1 MNNAAELKP
10 IIEVLIV
17 ICKLFYS
24 LNYQVL
30 LRKKWS
36 FRLAISSVN
45 MPKPQ
50 FPVDLITLTEDSLME
65 NFIFLCSVFYKLNCW
80 RFSEEGR
87 VLKKIV
93 GYPAKIC
100 VFKIS
105 NRNRSKGLKIN
116 NKGTRTTV
124 VLLSF
129 LLMLNIFHIFS
140 AVFIA
145 EFEQVNI
152 WWV

>member
-1 MNNAAELKP
+1 MIEKISKAMNNAAELKP

-50 FPVDLITLTEDSLME
+50 FPVDLITLAEDSLME

-100 VFKIS
+100 VFKIAIETGAKGWKLTIKAQEP
-105 NRNRSKGLKIN
+105 RSFCCL
-116 NKGTRTTV
+116 
-124 VLLSF
+124 F
-129 LLMLNIFHIFS
+129 C
-140 AVFIA
+140 
-145 EFEQVNI
+145 
-152 WWV
+152 